1 MEGKILKLLESESLR
16 IDSRSLSKSGKI
28 VQLYSSLQ
36 NEEDQLKFK
45 NTILQLLHSYSNV
58 NGFAKFADLL
68 YAALE
73 IKPPNLDHVLYEFLI
88 NNIHK
93 NEIYNGSTS
102 RQILLKAIVQIP
114 VNPVYVE
121 GINDFFLEDVDDSIL
136 LNLLHFLAKK
146 NFDDESLSVLDKI
159 CNNELYN
166 TKQPILY
173 FQLATSL
180 KYINPKK
187 FEVWFQNKIMKDQI
201 PKYILNVLKRTFV
214 WMEEN
219 YHKNWVNQ
227 IGNFLALTELA
238 LKDNTQI
245 INLILKSNDSKNNVA
260 NAANYSPNGIEVIS
274 KLILSDFTQN

>member
-114 VNPVYVE
+114 VNPVYVQ

-146 NFDDESLSVLDKI
+146 NFADESLLVLNKI
-159 CNNELYN
+159 CNNQLYK

-173 FQLATSL
+173 FQFATSL

-187 FEVWFQNKIMKDQI
+187 FEVWFQNKIKDQI
-201 PKYILNVLKRTFV
+201 PKYILTVLKRTFV
-214 WMEEN
+214 WIKEN
-219 YHKNWVNQ
+219 YHENWVNQ
-227 IGNFLALTELA
+227 IDNFLTLTELA
-238 LKDNTQI
+238 LENKTQTI
-245 INLILKSNDSKNNVA
+245 YYTLQSNDSKNNVA
-260 NAANYSPNGIEVIS
+260 NAANYSPNGIEVID